1 MLDLTNDEHVQILNV
16 LMNKVIEFLDVH
28 STSSFA
34 NEEIEVVHMLQETR
48 ALVVRVECDAQLKML
63 IERELCGRM

>member
-1 MLDLTNDEHVQILNV
+1 
-16 LMNKVIEFLDVH
+16 MNKVIEFLDVH